1 MRDWLRLAL
10 ILLGLG
16 TLAGGASGKTISL
29 DGEWSFAPDPTGSLD
44 VQHLDSAQHLR
55 PPLHIPSSW
64 QAQFADLRDYAG
76 IGWYWRPISI
86 EPPAPEQ
93 VVLLRFGAVDYRADV
108 YVNGQKA
115 GSHEGGYLPFEL
127 DITSFV
133 RSGEN
138 QIAVRV
144 ADPGAKPNEVDGIR
158 YAEIPHGKQ
167 NWYVQTSGL
176 WQSVELDVRPRT
188 RLGAVRIAAGA
199 DGSFRFS
206 IEVLNPSAVGAKLE
220 ARILDPAA
228 KSVWEGSEALTPTRA
243 RYELSGRLSNPSL
256 WSPSSPTLYQAEI
269 SIGTG
274 DAERYRFGFRTFE
287 TREGKFFLNGQ
298 VIYLRGALD
307 QDFYPDTVYTS
318 PSFDFL
324 RDEMQKAKALGLN
337 LLRCHVK
344 VPDPRYLEA
353 ADQVGMLVWYEIPNW
368 DKLTENSKRRA
379 LDTLHGMVERDSNH
393 PSIVIVSV
401 INEGWGANLKEPG
414 ERAWLKQAYHQAKS
428 LVPGW
433 LVVDNSA
440 DSDNYH
446 LATDIA
452 DFHEYS
458 AIPDYA
464 ANFDRLIEDLASR
477 PGWLF
482 SPYGD
487 AAPRGDEPLVLSEF
501 GNWGLPH
508 LPDPEPWWFT
518 RNFREEKSVL
528 PEGVEKRFADY
539 QYASLFPDF
548 NALAEATERHEY
560 ESLRYEIGSLRS
572 HPEIQGYVITEL
584 TDVNWESNGLMDM
597 WRRPKVFGDAL
608 ARLQQDDLLVVRAEK
623 RNFTAGEKVE
633 ADVYFSHYSTAP
645 LAGTE
650 VTWKLEGSPFS
661 GSLTL
666 PVMPTGSAAKL
677 GRIEFGVLV
686 PRTPSRSLLK
696 VQAASAG
703 KVISEDS
710 VELFFYPPKPPELP
724 PPVSFHDPGGRLR
737 RLVSEMRA
745 RNYLAPTG
753 SESFPVLITSVFDE
767 QAKKTLRSGG
777 RVILM
782 ASDRMTVAPG
792 LEVLPRAGSNL
803 DGNWISG
810 FAWVRKNQEPFKLI
824 GFDTLTGFETQG
836 VAPSAVVEGVP
847 PEHFNDVLAGM
858 FYGWLNS
865 NVGTLVR
872 ARAGKGKLII
882 CTFQLGTAYGSDP
895 YATYLLDALV
905 NYAAVGPTPG
915 FEIPL

>member
-1 MRDWLRLAL
+1 MRCWPRLAL
-10 ILLGLG
+10 MLLA
-16 TLAGGASGKTISL
+16 LARFAAAASGKTVSL
-29 DGEWSFAPDPTGSLD
+29 DSEWSFAPDPTSSLD
-44 VQHLDSAQHLR
+44 VQHLDATRYLR
-55 PPLHIPSSW
+55 PPVRLPSSW

-76 IGWYWRPISI
+76 IGWYWRLISI
-86 EPPAPEQ
+86 ELPSPDQ

-108 YVNGQKA
+108 YVNGHKA
-115 GSHEGGYLPFEL
+115 GWHEGGYLPFEL
-127 DITSFV
+127 DITPFV
-133 RSGEN
+133 RDGEN

-144 ADPGAKPNEVDGIR
+144 ADPGAKPDEVEGIR

-167 NWYVQTSGL
+167 NWYVQTSGV
-176 WQSVELDVRPRT
+176 WQEVELDVRPRT
-188 RLGAVRIAAGA
+188 RLGTVRVSAGA
-199 DGSFRFS
+199 DGNFKLS
-206 IEVLNPSAVGAKLE
+206 IEVLNPPTVSAKLG
-220 ARILDPAA
+220 ARMIDPAG
-228 KSVWEGSEALTPTRA
+228 KSVWEGSQALTAAQA
-243 RYELSGRLSNPSL
+243 RYEFSGRLSNPSL
-256 WSPSSPTLYQAEI
+256 WSPSSPALYRAEV
-269 SIGTG
+269 SIGAG
-274 DAERYRFGFRTFE
+274 DVEAYRFGFRTFE
-287 TREGKFFLNGQ
+287 TRDGRFFLNGR
-298 VIYLRGALD
+298 VVYLRGALD

-318 PSFDFL
+318 PSLDYL

-337 LLRCHVK
+337 LLRCHIK

-353 ADQVGMLVWYEIPNW
+353 ADEVGILVWYEIPNW

-379 LDTLHGMVERDSNH
+379 LETLGGMAARDANH
-393 PSIVIVSV
+393 PSIVIVSI
-401 INEGWGANLKEPG
+401 INESWGANLKEPA
-414 ERAWLKQAYHQAKS
+414 ERAWLKQAYQQAKN

-433 LVVDNSA
+433 LIVDNSPCC
-440 DSDNYH
+440 DNYH
-446 LATDIA
+446 LATDVA
-452 DFHEYS
+452 DFHQYS

-501 GNWGLPH
+501 GNWGLPRP
-508 LPDPEPWWFT
+508 PDPEPWWFT
-518 RNFREEKSVL
+518 RSFRDPKVTL
-528 PEGVEKRFADY
+528 PEGVDKRFADY
-539 QYASLFPDF
+539 HYASLFPDL
-548 NALAEATERHEY
+548 NALAEATQRHEY

-608 ARLQQDDLLVVRAEK
+608 AKLQQDDLLVVRAGK

-633 ADVYFSHYSTAP
+633 ADVYFSHYSAAP
-645 LAGTE
+645 LAGAE
-650 VTWKLEGSPFS
+650 VSWSLEGSPFS
-661 GSLTL
+661 GDLAL

-686 PRTPSRSLLK
+686 PRVPSRSLLK
-696 VQAASAG
+696 VRIASAS
-703 KVISEDS
+703 KVIAEDS

-724 PPVSFHDPGGRLR
+724 PPVSFNDPGGRLR
-737 RLVSEMRA
+737 RMVSEMRA

-753 SESFPVLITSVFDE
+753 SESFPVLVTSVFDD
-767 QAKKTLRSGG
+767 QAKKALRSGG

-782 ASDRMTVAPG
+782 ASDRITLAPG
-792 LEVLPRAGSNL
+792 LEVLPRAGSDF

-810 FAWVRKNQEPFKLI
+810 FSWVRKNQEPFKLI
-824 GFDTLTGFETQG
+824 GFDIFTGFEAQG
-836 VAPSAVVEGVP
+836 VTPSAVVEGVP
-847 PEHFNDVLAGM
+847 AEHFDDVLAGM

-865 NVGTLVR
+865 NVGTLVQ

-882 CTFQLGTAYGSDP
+882 CTLSLANSYASDP

-905 NYAAVGPTPG
+905 NYAAIGPTPG